1 MYNAL
6 KNKMTSF
13 LFHNFSISSYELISK
28 VDGKEA
34 IYRKNE
40 KVAILIEDE
49 DVGRRVFDVVKSLKD
64 WGETITSDHVSF
76 RVTNYVADKYDIVQI
91 LFADIKL
98 NFENDWERSSKL
110 DKLQELVS
118 FVYAMQ
124 EKGYLLD
131 TGSFNNETCKNIS
144 DFLSFFKPNGQDA
157 ENSNSCIIKYVHY
170 VLASSIGFDE
180 LYQPIVR
187 DNVIYA
193 IKDFPYYM
201 PIIQMCYNYCAN
213 GTVPDNIK
221 QVILEEKR
229 ERQLDD
235 QPYYNYLV
243 VSNPDFSATLP
254 VTEET
259 ADYTVYAESIK
270 IFKDLSSSF
279 EEFLKDEND
288 FFWYIRKQVREDFT
302 NVIINFQGKIIGYKY
317 NLQKICDPHSVSDT
331 MLESQKEII
340 LFVSLISKYLST
352 IRSKRYFSSIT
363 GQSNFNLEKDLI
375 YSAKDKEFKIT
386 NLEAVFNLVTD
397 DGDEFNRNIVE
408 LFFKL
413 LLAYIEKKYGKLSN
427 KKDFLEKKE
436 IRYLTPVV
444 AKEFVNFAIGN
455 SNYISYDVV
464 EAFLD
469 STCNKM
475 KNAEDGL
482 LYDSNFQY
490 NPSKSVPFVFEYEA
504 EGKYGIKVEKNKNEK
519 LPDDRLLVT
528 FKRRKSVSSLKNE
541 IQSVKNEIENKIGRI
556 NSYVNLTDIAEIIYS
571 EEIGTDGM
579 YLVTGYVTTPVRG
592 IPITDDIIY
601 GFDNR
606 ELLKFAGKLMSNFGR
621 YYIENSQILIDIVHN
636 DDKDE
641 DDFTFYINIIDSD
654 FRIRRSYYDSS
665 KEFVEGFFSSLKNN
679 GYNPNAFIGID
690 FSGYYTIE
698 KYLISKAEAMDAFCD
713 EHQIYYDSYNNICP
727 VCAKTRVV
735 LSNGFEERN
744 QKIFEDQ
751 YAVHYRTSWDV
762 CVKIYKQDAVNMKK
776 LEENIDFILTGSDSD
791 RKRLLGQ
798 DCFIPYKKALNS
810 NREFVGY
817 TYEYVNFS
825 SDDFSELRDTEN
837 LENLPRIMSLV
848 RLILQVKNCMDYN
861 NLGFIQNPFGSVFL
875 SKSHKKQVQ
884 IVNVEFFKKNCE
896 SKKSVKWLHKY
907 ICQVLD
913 SDNYIEI
920 DTSEL
925 PVNLNYISD
934 LLKKNAQELKM
945 YCPIHKIYYR
955 KDLLFCPKCVD
966 KKQFEKIEIEYVT
979 AAELSEREYF
989 NHGGES
995 ILYLYDGNSIAK
1007 VFKDSVNYSF
1017 KCKVLSAFFAKKD
1030 ILERINSENHKFR
1043 FIIPK
1048 RLLVDKET
1056 NKILGY
1062 IMDEKV
1068 EGASISSLSD
1078 TVEVKKLGFTRKD
1091 VLEILITVGEGI
1103 QTLHDKANIYIGDLN
1118 GRNILVDKDK
1128 NVYFL
1133 DFDGMGIENIAPKFW
1148 TEGYIDPVSQKNN
1161 NITKKDD
1168 WYSFAIQAFCYLTFA
1183 HPFDGIYEVGG
1194 KKLEIPDKMERK
1206 ISLLGNHGIK
1216 PPSITESWYWMNGD
1230 LTRAFLNIFEGDSR
1244 KSIVPEL
1251 QKQYS
1256 ELYGG
1261 NFYQPDNENI
1271 QINSKF
1277 IAEKN
1282 NLFNGEVVRIINNYS
1297 AICRI
1302 DDNYSV
1308 IVSVR
1313 GSEYNIPFT
1322 NCMDIRDILILE
1334 DYPIVFAV
1342 YGYRISGFHV
1352 NSDKEIFSEGFDDE
1366 SVNDHVVINKNTLYL
1381 AKKDY
1386 DGENIILQ
1394 ISFNSN
1400 GEESR
1405 EKIKFLSKND
1415 TLAFLSKFN
1424 SKFVLVKRN
1433 SDGTDEIYCNSE
1445 KLCDIEFGSS
1455 DSKYNILY
1463 DDTTKMWLV
1472 IDNKG
1477 NVITIKASNGK
1488 HKTLKI
1494 PENIIDMNVNRAVFN
1509 KGILYIPST
1518 DCLYI
1523 INVNNQMSTK
1533 RMECNKLMTP
1543 DSRLYNFN
1551 SDGFS
1556 VVTNYTFYD
1565 VHKV

>member
-1 MYNAL
+1 MYNVL

-34 IYRKNE
+34 VYRKND

-49 DVGRRVFDVVKSLKD
+49 DVGRRIFDVVKSLKD
-64 WGETITSDHVSF
+64 WGETITSDHVNF
-76 RVTNYVADKYDIVQI
+76 RVTNYVADKYDTVQI
-91 LFADIKL
+91 LFADINL

-144 DFLSFFKPNGQDA
+144 DFLSFFKPNGYDV

-170 VLASSIGFDE
+170 VLAPSIGFDE

-187 DNVIYA
+187 ENVIYA

-243 VSNPDFSATLP
+243 VGNPDLSATLP

-259 ADYTVYAESIK
+259 ADYTVYGETIK
-270 IFKDLSSSF
+270 IFKNLPFDF
-279 EEFLKDEND
+279 EEFLKDKND
-288 FFWYIRKQVREDFT
+288 FFWHVRKQVIEDFT
-302 NVIINFQGKIIGYKY
+302 NVIIDFQGKIIGYKY
-317 NLQKICDPHSVSDT
+317 NFQQIADPHNVLDIT
-331 MLESQKEII
+331 FKNQREII
-340 LFVSLISKYLST
+340 DFVSSICKYLGD
-352 IRSKRYFSSIT
+352 IRYKRYFNLVTS
-363 GQSNFNLEKDLI
+363 QNEFDLEKDLI
-375 YSAKDKEFKIT
+375 YSLRDNKFKIAKMED
-386 NLEAVFNLVTD
+386 LFNLVTD
-397 DGDEFNRNIVE
+397 DGNVLNRNIIN

-413 LLAYIEKKYGKLSN
+413 LLAYIEKTYGKLCD
-427 KKDFLEKKE
+427 KKAFYEKKE
-436 IRYLTPVV
+436 IRYLTPIV
-444 AKEFVNFAIGN
+444 AKEFVKFATGN
-455 SNYISYDVV
+455 SDYISNDDV
-464 EAFLD
+464 ELMIN
-469 STCNKM
+469 SICNM
-475 KNAEDGL
+475 EYAEDGL
-482 LYDSNFQY
+482 LYDSSFQY
-490 NPSKSVPFVFEYEA
+490 NPSKSVPFVFEHEA
-504 EGKYGIKVEKNKNEK
+504 ESKYGIKVEKNMNEK

-528 FKRRKSVSSLKNE
+528 FRRRKSISSLKNE

-556 NSYVNLTDIAEIIYS
+556 NRYVNLTDITEIIYS
-571 EEIGTDGM
+571 EEIGSDGM

-592 IPITDDIIY
+592 IPLTNDIIY

-606 ELLKFAGKLMSNFGR
+606 EILKLAGKLMSNFGR

-636 DDKDE
+636 DDKDV
-641 DDFTFYINIIDSD
+641 DDFTFYINIMDSD
-654 FRIRRSYYDSS
+654 FRIRRSYNDSS
-665 KEFVEGFFSSLKNN
+665 KEFVEDFFNSLRNN
-679 GYNPNAFIGID
+679 GYNPNAFFEID

-713 EHQIYYDSYNNICP
+713 EHQIYYDSYNNMCP
-727 VCAKTRVV
+727 VCAKTRVI
-735 LSNGFEERN
+735 LADGFEERN
-744 QKIFEDQ
+744 QKIFEDR

-776 LEENIDFILTGSDSD
+776 LEENINFILTGSDSE

-810 NREFVGY
+810 KREFIGY
-817 TYEYVNFS
+817 TYEYVDFS
-825 SDDFSELRDTEN
+825 GDDFSELRDTES

-848 RLILQVKNCMDYN
+848 RLIMQVKNCMDYN

-875 SKSHKKQVQ
+875 SKNHKKQVQ
-884 IVNVEFFKKNCE
+884 IVNVEFFRKDCE
-896 SKKSVKWLHKY
+896 SRRSVKWLHKY

-913 SDNYIEI
+913 SDSYIEI

-934 LLKKNAQELKM
+934 LLKNTSQELKM

-955 KDLLFCPKCVD
+955 KELLFCPKCVD

-979 AAELSEREYF
+979 EAEISEREYF

-995 ILYLYDGNSIAK
+995 ILYLYDGNGIAK

-1017 KCKVLSAFFAKKD
+1017 KCKVLSAIFAKKD
-1030 ILERINSENHKFR
+1030 ILEQINSENHKFR

-1194 KKLEIPDKMERK
+1194 TKLEIPDKMEHR

-1216 PPSITESWYWMNGD
+1216 PPTITESWYWMNSD

-1256 ELYGG
+1256 EMYGG
-1261 NFYQPDNENI
+1261 KFYQPDNENI

-1282 NLFNGEVVRIINNYS
+1282 NLFNGEIVRIINNYS
-1297 AICRI
+1297 AVCRV

-1308 IVSVR
+1308 IVSVC

-1322 NCMDIRDILILE
+1322 NCMDIRDILMLE

-1342 YGYRISGFHV
+1342 YGHKIVGFHV
-1352 NSDKEIFSEGFDDE
+1352 NSDKEIFSESFDDE
-1366 SVNDHVVINKNTLYL
+1366 SETDHAVVNKNTLYL
-1381 AKKDY
+1381 AKREY
-1386 DGENIILQ
+1386 GSENVILQ
-1394 ISFNSN
+1394 ISFNSSD
-1400 GEESR
+1400 EESR
-1405 EKIKFLSKND
+1405 ETIKFLTKNN

-1424 SKFVLVKRN
+1424 SKFMLVKRN
-1433 SDGTDEIYCNSE
+1433 LDGTDEIYCNSE
-1445 KLCDIEFGSS
+1445 KLCDIEFGSA

-1488 HKTLKI
+1488 YKTFNI
-1494 PENIIDMNVNRAVFN
+1494 PENISDMNVNRAVFN

-1551 SDGFS
+1551 SNGFS
-1556 VVTNYTFYD
+1556 VITDHTFYD
-1565 VHKV
+1565 IHKV